1 MDASDLAYTSALDLA
16 ASIRQKQLSPVEV
29 VEGALAQI
37 ERLCGIDATTC
48 ITVVNALLDLKF
60 LSVYNDGTYARR
72 KARA

>member
-1 MDASDLAYTSALDLA
+1 MHTR
-16 ASIRQKQLSPVEV
+16 SIESLIDRVRVEYV
-29 VEGALAQI
+29 KMPGMRLTLAQI